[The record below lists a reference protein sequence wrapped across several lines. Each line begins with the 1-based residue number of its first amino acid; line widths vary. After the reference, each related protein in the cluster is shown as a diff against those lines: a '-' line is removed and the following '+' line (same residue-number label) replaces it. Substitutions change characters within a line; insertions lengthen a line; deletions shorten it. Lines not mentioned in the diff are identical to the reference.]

1 MVRLGSN
8 VGNKPEFTNNG
19 SVPKNCTVM
28 HESKSPSFKKM
39 LNLSN
44 NIYKKYTF
52 KYISNER
59 IIECQSFWMY
69 IP

>member
-1 MVRLGSN
+1 
-8 VGNKPEFTNNG
+8 
-19 SVPKNCTVM
+19 M
-28 HESKSPSFKKM
+28 HESQSVQDLIIVSPSSKKM

-44 NIYKKYTF
+44 DINKKYTF